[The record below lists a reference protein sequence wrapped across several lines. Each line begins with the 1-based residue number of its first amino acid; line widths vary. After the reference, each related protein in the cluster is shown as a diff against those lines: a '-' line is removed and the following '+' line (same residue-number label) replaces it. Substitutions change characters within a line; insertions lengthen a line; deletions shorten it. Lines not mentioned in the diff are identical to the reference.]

1 MTERSDETY
10 EMYLKRDGKS
20 KAVRNLW
27 IAAGCIAFNLFLY
40 YVISGGTGRF
50 GLLGGLFNGLAALGF
65 VVFLL
70 WGLWGLFR
78 NR

>member
-10 EMYLKRDGKS
+10 EMYLKRDGKN

-27 IAAGCIAFNLFLY
+27 IAGACIAFNLFMY
-40 YVISGGTGRF
+40 YVISEGSGRF
-50 GLLGGLFNGLAALGF
+50 GLLGGLLNGLAALGF

-70 WGLWGLFR
+70 WGLWGLYR